1 MGFKVFLLF
10 LGFSANVS
18 SSLFSLFFSPAVMQT
33 DGFEYLK
40 ESCPTVLTELL
51 EYVARVSEH
60 SVILCRH
67 GNEAI
72 LDGSDVNGRRVKQR
86 L

>member
-1 MGFKVFLLF
+1 MLAAAYSLF
-10 LGFSANVS
+10 LSP
-18 SSLFSLFFSPAVMQT
+18 PAVMQT

-40 ESCPTVLTELL
+40 QSCPTVLTELL

>member
-1 MGFKVFLLF
+1 MIIPYSFC
-10 LGFSANVS
+10 
-18 SSLFSLFFSPAVMQT
+18 FFSPPAVMQT

-40 ESCPTVLTELL
+40 ESCPSVLTELL
-51 EYVARVSEH
+51 EYVARVNEH
-60 SVILCRH
+60 PVIACRH